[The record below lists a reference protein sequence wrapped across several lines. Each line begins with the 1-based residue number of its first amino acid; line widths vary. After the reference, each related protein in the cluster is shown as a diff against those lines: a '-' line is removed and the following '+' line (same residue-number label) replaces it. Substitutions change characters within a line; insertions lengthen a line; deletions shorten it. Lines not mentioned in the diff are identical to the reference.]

1 MRIDLLRHGTT
12 GRDGFLDGRTDP
24 PLSEVGWQQFVKQ
37 TRDGAWPL
45 VVSSPLARAR
55 SPAEDHVRRS
65 GCTLRI
71 DDDWAELD
79 FGQWDGRLR
88 TEIAAEPEGAALL
101 DAFYANPAAF
111 TAPGG
116 ETWIGLQQRVS
127 VALDRLL
134 ATPELAPVL
143 VVTHGGAIRAALA
156 QLLGWPLQ
164 SLWSLRID
172 PATRIRLEAGRSKDG
187 ARWGEIIEIIQP

>member
-12 GRDGFLDGRTDP
+12 GRDGRLDGRTDLP
-24 PLSEVGWQQFVKQ
+24 MNDTGWQQFVGQ
-37 TRDGAWPL
+37 TKDGDWPL
-45 VVSSPLARAR
+45 VVTSPLARAR
-55 SPAEDHVRRS
+55 LAAEDYARRT
-65 GCTLRI
+65 GCTLCV
-71 DDDWAELD
+71 DADWAELD
-79 FGQWDGRLR
+79 FGEWDGRMR
-88 TEIAAEPEGAALL
+88 SEIAAEPEHADLL
-101 DAFYANPAAF
+101 NAFYANPAAF

-116 ETWIGLQQRVS
+116 EKWIGLQQRVS

-134 ATPELAPVL
+134 ATPDTASVL

-172 PATRIRLEAGRSKDG
+172 PATRIRLEAGRSTDG
-187 ARWGEIIEIIQP
+187 TRWGEIVEIIQP

>member
-24 PLSEVGWQQFVKQ
+24 LLSEAGWQQFAKQ
-37 TRDGAWPL
+37 TKDGAWPL

-55 SPAEDHVRRS
+55 LAAEEYARRA
-65 GCTLRI
+65 GCGLRVEA
-71 DDDWAELD
+71 DWAELD
-79 FGQWDGRLR
+79 FGQWDGRAR

-101 DAFYANPAAF
+101 DSFYANPAAF
-111 TAPGG
+111 AAPGG
-116 ETWIGLQQRVS
+116 ERWIGLQQRVS
-127 VALDRLL
+127 IALDRLL
-134 ATPELAPVL
+134 ATTELAPVL

-172 PATRIRLEAGRSKDG
+172 PATRIRLEAGRSTDG
-187 ARWGEIIEIIQP
+187 ARWGEIVEIIQP

>member
-24 PLSEVGWQQFVKQ
+24 PLSETGRQQFARQ
-37 TRDGAWPL
+37 TKDGAWPL
-45 VVSSPLARAR
+45 VVSSPLLRAR
-55 SPAEDHVRRS
+55 RAAEDYARS
-65 GCTLRI
+65 ASCGLRI
-71 DDDWAELD
+71 DDGWTELD
-79 FGQWDGRLR
+79 FGQWDGRAR
-88 TEIAAEPEGAALL
+88 TEIAARPEGAALL
-101 DAFYANPAAF
+101 DSFYADPAAF

-116 ETWIGLQQRVS
+116 ERWIGLQQRVS

-134 ATPELAPVL
+134 AAPELAPVL

-172 PATRIRLEAGRSKDG
+172 PATRIRLEAGCSKDG
-187 ARWGEIIEIIQP
+187 TRWGEIVEIVQP